1 MVIYIIDLKA
11 EKETEADLFQ
21 RKTGNGRRGLKACM
35 FEETVEEHSGARV
48 LNHK

>member
-21 RKTGNGRRGLKACM
+21 RKTGNGRHGLKACM
-35 FEETVEEHSGARV
+35 FERTVEEHSRALV
-48 LNHK
+48 LNHQ